1 MAEAVGLAAK
11 TKTPVDGGRRWVVL
25 GDAVCPR
32 SGPVLVRD
40 RRNCPWRA
48 DDGYTQGPS
57 LEDRVVIKGPDLRC
71 LVGGGV
77 VARVFVSYASV
88 DRECAAGLH
97 RWLVAEG
104 HEVFFDQDSCDG
116 IVVGDEWQRRLHE
129 RLRWADAVVCV
140 VSSAAVDSTWCT
152 AEVVSALTHGSRVL
166 PVRAEPGVVH
176 PLLTSA
182 QYADLTGDPDAAR
195 AALTAALRRVDAAG
209 GFGWPDDRSPFRGLR
224 PLEVEDHRVFF
235 GRSDDLQ
242 RLAALMRSPAQ
253 RAEGTALLVVGASGC
268 GKSSLVRAGL
278 LHVMT
283 EEPGWWALPAILPGA
298 DPVAALVREL
308 SSAAQQLGLDWTLAD
323 IRHQLLDDGGLTGLV
338 DELLLAAR
346 ARRLLIVVDQ
356 FEELLTQATPAAR
369 ARFAQLLRPTL
380 GGSVQVVATLRPE
393 FLTQLL
399 GDSDLELPT
408 RLYPLRPLRRAA
420 LVAVIQGPARLAGI
434 GVDEELVRRLVED
447 TESGEALPLL
457 AFTLA
462 ELAEG
467 VGRGGQLSPQRYEQL
482 GGVEGALT
490 HQADVALAEASA
502 FGGRSRE
509 EVIAGL
515 WRWLVTADVQGRPT
529 RRRVAWDELPEM
541 VIRELD
547 AFVQRRLIV
556 TDTDQGSVVVGVAHE
571 AVLTAWAPLAQAIE
585 KNAVALLACGTV
597 EREAT
602 EWNKEG
608 RPSARL
614 WERGQLAA
622 AVADTGARIRDG
634 DLVTDR
640 VELSSP
646 ARAFLRAS
654 IRRDRFRR
662 GRAVT
667 VLSILLVAALVGAG
681 VAVIQQRDAAHQRD
695 VAVSQHVAG
704 QALELRATSPA
715 LAAQLALAAYRLI
728 PTTEA
733 RGSVLSVSA
742 SPYSTQLTGHTST
755 VFSVA
760 FSPDGH
766 TLASASDDRT
776 VRLWDIGDPH
786 RPAPLSTLTGHID
799 TVRSVTFSPDGHTL
813 TSASDDRTVRLW
825 DIGDPHQ
832 PVALG
837 TLTGHTS
844 SVFSVAF
851 SPDGHTLASASD
863 DRTVRLWDIGDP
875 HQPVAL
881 GTLTGHIDTV
891 RSVAFSPDGHTLA
904 SASDDQ
910 TARLW
915 DVRDPHHPAPLST
928 LTGHTSSLYSVAFS
942 PDGHTLASAS
952 NDRTARLWDLP
963 GPIVTGHTN
972 AVRSV
977 AFSPDGHTLA
987 TASNDQTARL
997 WDLRDPH
1004 QLTPLS
1010 TLTGHT
1016 STLHSVAFSPDGH
1029 TLGTA
1034 SDDRTVRLWDVDD
1047 PHHPALLG
1055 TLTGHT
1061 NIVRSVAFSPDGRT
1075 LATASNDHTARLW
1088 DIHDPYHPTPLSTL
1102 TGHTNDVAAVAFSP
1116 DGHTLATASNDQTA
1130 RLWDVRDL
1138 HHPAPLGTLTGHANG
1153 LNAVAFSPDRHTLAT
1168 VSDDH
1173 TARLWDIHDPH
1184 HPTPLSTLT
1193 GHTNTVNAVAFSP
1206 DGHTLATASD
1216 DHTARLWDIHDP
1228 HHPNPQS
1235 TLTGH
1240 TNIVI
1245 SVAFSPDGHTLA
1257 TSSEDQTTRLWETN
1271 MDNVVARICRITPTI
1286 AKIQWNQYLP
1296 GLTYRPPC
1304 P

>member
-1 MAEAVGLAAK
+1 
-11 TKTPVDGGRRWVVL
+11 
-25 GDAVCPR
+25 
-32 SGPVLVRD
+32 
-40 RRNCPWRA
+40 
-48 DDGYTQGPS
+48 

-88 DRECAAGLH
+88 DRECAAELH

-502 FGGRSRE
+502 VGGRSRE

-585 KNAVALLACGTV
+585 KNAVALRACGTV

-667 VLSILLVAALVGAG
+667 VLSVLLLAALVGAG

-786 RPAPLSTLTGHID
+786 
-799 TVRSVTFSPDGHTL
+799 
-813 TSASDDRTVRLW
+813 
-825 DIGDPHQ
+825 Q

-875 HQPVAL
+875 HRPAPL
-881 GTLTGHIDTV
+881 STLTGHIDTV
-891 RSVAFSPDGHTLA
+891 RSVTFSPDGHTLA

-942 PDGHTLASAS
+942 PDGRTLASAS

-1016 STLHSVAFSPDGH
+1016 GTLHSVAFSPDGR

-1034 SDDRTVRLWDVDD
+1034 SDDRTVRLWDVGD

-1088 DIHDPYHPTPLSTL
+1088 DIHDPHHPTPLSTL

-1184 HPTPLSTLT
+1184 HPIPL
-1193 GHTNTVNAVAFSP
+1193 
-1206 DGHTLATASD
+1206 
-1216 DHTARLWDIHDP
+1216 
-1228 HHPNPQS
+1228 S

-1296 GLTYRPPC
+1296 GLAYRPPC